1 MFDINTIVDKL
12 LDMKPDPIPTFA
24 LLKEFK
30 KISTDSNEYQNAYD
44 KVIDHPFVKSLRQ
57 SRMKEDF
64 GLLSWAF

>member
-30 KISTDSNEYQNAYD
+30 KISPDSNEYSAPHCQD
-44 KVIDHPFVKSLRQ
+44 RFFVFFS
-57 SRMKEDF
+57 
-64 GLLSWAF
+64 

>member
-30 KISTDSNEYQNAYD
+30 KISPDSNEYQNAYD

-64 GLLSWAF
+64 GRLSWAF